1 MLTGSISQLGGS
13 ARKRQVETCKS
24 EGMKILT
31 QQMRLFIVGI
41 NVPPEAFL
49 VRKIRGLM
57 DRGVE
62 VTIFST
68 STKKLSPELS
78 GARLVRL
85 NRRSGRRALLAF
97 LKLLVRKLRTHPHEV
112 IRAWRVARKHAPH
125 QLISPAFRQLLS
137 FVGES
142 PDIIHFEWNI
152 AAIEHLPLFDF
163 FDCPVVI
170 SCRGRQVQVSTRSPK
185 GQALVSGLRETF
197 AKAAAVHCVSEAI
210 REEAAEFGLDRAKSH
225 IIRPAVDPSYFEPR
239 ASANGNPS
247 VHIVTTG
254 SLIWRKGHEY
264 TLMALHLLKQR
275 GHEFCFELIGTGQE
289 LQRVLYTAID
299 LGIEEQVRLAGQRT
313 PQEVKETLQNADI
326 FVLSSH
332 SEGIANAALEA
343 MACGLP
349 VVTTDCGGMREAIT
363 NGIDGYVVPVRDP
376 EAMADALETLI
387 MNKTLRTAIG
397 KAARER
403 IVEHFTLDQ
412 QAGQFLNMYRSLLTE
427 PERELQVAAV

>member
-1 MLTGSISQLGGS
+1 MITGVRL
-13 ARKRQVETCKS
+13 KS
-24 EGMKILT
+24 ENQKEST
-31 QQMRLFIVGI
+31 EHMRLFIVGI
-41 NVPPEAFL
+41 KVPPETFL

-68 STKKLSPELS
+68 STKKLPSEIS

-85 NRRSGRRALLAF
+85 NRRSGKRALLSF
-97 LKLLVRKLRTHPHEV
+97 VKLLVHKLRTNPREV
-112 IRAWRVARKHAPH
+112 IRAWQVARKHAPH
-125 QLISPAFRQLLS
+125 QLITPAFRQLLS
-137 FVGES
+137 FVGEL

-163 FDCPVVI
+163 FACPVTI
-170 SCRGRQVQVSTRSPK
+170 SCRGRQVQVSTYGPK
-185 GQALVSGLRETF
+185 GQALVEGLRETF
-197 AKAAAVHCVSEAI
+197 ARAEAVHCVSEAI
-210 REEAAEFGLDRAKSH
+210 REEAAEFGLDRAKAH
-225 IIRPAVDPSYFEPR
+225 TIRPAVDPAYFEPCP
-239 ASANGNPS
+239 SSNGNPIIQ
-247 VHIVTTG
+247 IVTTG

-275 GHEFCFELIGTGQE
+275 GHQFCFELIGTGQE

-313 PQEVKETLQNADI
+313 PQQVKETLQKADI

-332 SEGIANAALEA
+332 SEGIANAVLEA

-363 NGIDGYVVPVRDP
+363 NGVDGYVVPLRDP

-387 MNKTLRTAIG
+387 MNETLRAAIG
-397 KAARER
+397 KAARAR
-403 IVEHFTLDQ
+403 IIESFTLDQ
-412 QAGQFLNMYRSLLTE
+412 QAEQFLRMYRNVLAE
-427 PERELQVAAV
+427 PKDEEMQAVAV